1 MDATKSSA
9 RDRSMNQIG
18 TSFFGDY
25 SKRLQAILAHADW
38 SNVEKLA
45 IDMKK
50 CWVNKRQVFICGNG
64 GSAGN
69 AIHLANDYLYGVA
82 KSSGAGIRI
91 HALSANPAILTCLS
105 NDIGYEKIFS
115 EQLAVYGQASDLLIV
130 LSGSGNS
137 ANIVNVLEQAHQ
149 MHIKSYAILGFAGG
163 LCKELA
169 DVAIHFAV
177 DDMQIAEDLQ
187 LVVGHMLMQWLY
199 ANRPSTQIKENKEA
213 SYA

>member
-1 MDATKSSA
+1 MSIDNSL
-9 RDRSMNQIG
+9 
-18 TSFFGDY
+18 FVEY
-25 SKRLQAILAHADW
+25 SERLQKILATADW

-45 IDMKK
+45 IDMKR
-50 CWVNKRQVFICGNG
+50 CWLNKRQIFICGNG

-82 KSSGAGIRI
+82 KSLGAGMRV

-105 NDIGYEKIFS
+105 NDVGYDTIFS

-149 MHIKSYAILGFAGG
+149 MKIKSYAILGFSGG
-163 LCKELA
+163 VCKEIA
-169 DVAIHFAV
+169 DVAIHFAI

-187 LVVGHMLMQWLY
+187 VIVGHMLMQWLY
-199 ANRPSTQIKENKEA
+199 VNRPATEPLIDKEVT
-213 SYA
+213 YA